1 LKGQGL
7 MVDEPTIINIVEV
20 PNGLAITQPKKKKKA
35 NGKLVEFITSI
46 GLQDFHGYNLFMQK
60 MGK

>member
-1 LKGQGL
+1 